1 MIPEET
7 QPLPPRDHN
16 RPPSLVE
23 TITLEQNA
31 ALTEYTKRRDE
42 LVAAVSR
49 KSVNS
54 RITAGDAGDLIRIA
68 RQVFEKIDADRLE
81 RSRPYRDAADRAK
94 AIADEFWE
102 PVEAEIRALRI
113 RLKEWTDAEDKRIE
127 DQQREQEQAMQ
138 QMREASSSTQAP
150 PVSSAGSD
158 ATAPAEQPFPP
169 PPAPVGKPAFRRRI
183 RGDLGATVSTVEKWA
198 YRVANVK
205 KVPKWILD
213 TPTVHNAI
221 IQVVKSMAK
230 HSGDIPGIERTAI
243 TDNQIR

>member
-1 MIPEET
+1 MSVEYIT
-7 QPLPPRDHN
+7 GNLCDY
-16 RPPSLVE
+16 PSG
-23 TITLEQNA
+23 IT
-31 ALTEYTKRRDE
+31 
-42 LVAAVSR
+42 VIGHCVSR
-49 KSVNS
+49 QGVLG
-54 RITAGDAGDLIRIA
+54 AG
-68 RQVFEKIDADRLE
+68 V
-81 RSRPYRDAADRAK
+81 AK

-150 PVSSAGSD
+150 PDGSTGAN
-158 ATAPAEQPFPP
+158 ATALVEQPTP

-205 KVPKWILD
+205 KIPKWILD

-230 HSGDIPGIERTAI
+230 HSGDIPGIERTAV